1 VQRAGAS
8 TVQSGIPVL
17 GEIPRGV
24 HFCQFYERRLDL
36 LETVVPYLKAGLEE
50 NEACVWVTDSDLTVA
65 DATSALRSAV
75 PDFETSVKSGQIEII
90 DSYDWY
96 TQGSGFDADAV
107 LAKWLAKAESVISD
121 GFEGARFSG
130 TGFWLHQKHEH
141 DSRTFAEY
149 EQRMNQAIKDRRIVC
164 LCSYALHRAH
174 AMDVLDVVSSHEFAL
189 SRRSGG
195 WEVVE
200 AAALKAAKEELHRA
214 NETLELKVL
223 DRTAEVERL
232 LISEHVSRE
241 AAEREAA
248 RSALLFAQ
256 AQEAIRL
263 RDEFFSIASHEL
275 YTPLHSL
282 QLVVQGA
289 SSVPGAM
296 SPDVAAR
303 AFKLVSRQCKR
314 LVGLVGTLLDASRI
328 AAGSLILTLESVDLV
343 EVVKDMLEEL
353 EEELAR
359 AGCTLSVSVPDGAV
373 LGQWNRLRLEEVV
386 ANLLSNAVKFGSGKP
401 IHVSVEKVDGTVR
414 LRVQDH
420 GIGIPP
426 DRLSKIFERFERAVP
441 SRQYGGLGLGLYI
454 VQAIVGAMGGKVRA
468 ESVIG
473 AGATFVVELPCGE
486 PEQT

>member
-1 VQRAGAS
+1 
-8 TVQSGIPVL
+8 
-17 GEIPRGV
+17 
-24 HFCQFYERRLDL
+24 
-36 LETVVPYLKAGLEE
+36 
-50 NEACVWVTDSDLTVA
+50 
-65 DATSALRSAV
+65 
-75 PDFETSVKSGQIEII
+75 
-90 DSYDWY
+90 
-96 TQGSGFDADAV
+96 
-107 LAKWLAKAESVISD
+107 
-121 GFEGARFSG
+121 
-130 TGFWLHQKHEH
+130 
-141 DSRTFAEY
+141 
-149 EQRMNQAIKDRRIVC
+149 
-164 LCSYALHRAH
+164 
-174 AMDVLDVVSSHEFAL
+174 
-189 SRRSGG
+189 
-195 WEVVE
+195 
-200 AAALKAAKEELHRA
+200 
-214 NETLELKVL
+214 
-223 DRTAEVERL
+223 
-232 LISEHVSRE
+232 
-241 AAEREAA
+241 
-248 RSALLFAQ
+248 
-256 AQEAIRL
+256 
-263 RDEFFSIASHEL
+263 
-275 YTPLHSL
+275 
-282 QLVVQGA
+282 
-289 SSVPGAM
+289 M

-328 AAGSLILTLESVDLV
+328 AAGSLTLTLESVDLV